1 MNLIKRAWKRIKK
14 WQTRYLWAIFVVAFF
29 LEIIIE
35 SFERHSPIQS
45 LAFIFGH
52 PLIAIC
58 NISLIYAVLSLAM
71 FFKKR
76 LFAIAMLSIPWLT
89 LGIANGVI
97 LVNRMTP
104 LTTKDFDNLKDGA
117 SIMTNYFSVKTLIIV
132 IVCVV
137 VAIVLA
143 IFIHN
148 KSPRMSHKPDYRKVI
163 TSVLGSILVSFCL
176 IQGGMKVGVLDTFF
190 YSLPSAYEENGVA
203 YCFVITAVKS
213 GVDKPKDYSEDSI
226 KNIFKNG
233 TLGSD
238 KIYTP
243 GKDDNTKVSKKPNII
258 FLQLESFIDPTM
270 VKSVKFNKDP
280 VPNFRKLLKNY
291 SSGYL
296 TVPACGAGTANVE
309 FEVMTGL
316 SVRNFGPGEYPYKTV
331 LRKTTVESA
340 PYDLKQLGYSSHAIH
355 NHRGAFYYRNKV
367 FANMGFDSFTCLEYM
382 NDVVKTPKNWA
393 KDSILTNQITDA
405 LKSTKNQDYIYTIS
419 VQGHGKYPTEK
430 VIENPE
436 IKVTKYQSEE
446 QRWSYEYYA
455 NQVYQMDKFIKQLTD
470 TLSKYDEDVVLVMY
484 GDHLPA
490 LDMKQSDMKDNSL
503 YETQYVIWDNF
514 GMKKKDKDVMAYQL
528 NAEVFS
534 RLGISVGLMNKF
546 HQNNSYSETYLDDL
560 KALSYDMLY
569 GKRYIYGQ
577 KNPFKQTNM
586 KMGVKDIKI
595 KEVVK
600 IGEKYYIKGQNF
612 TEYSTISLDGKAL
625 KTVYLGPT
633 LLQLN
638 EDVDPKDASRM
649 KVSQMDKNDEIL
661 STTE

>member
-1 MNLIKRAWKRIKK
+1 MNLMKRAWKRIKK

-58 NISLIYAVLSLAM
+58 NISIIYAVLSLAM

-137 VAIVLA
+137 VAIFLA

-163 TSVLGSILVSFCL
+163 ASVLGSILVSFCL

-316 SVRNFGPGEYPYKTV
+316 SVRNFGPGEYPYKTI

-569 GKRYIYGQ
+569 R
-577 KNPFKQTNM
+577 N
-586 KMGVKDIKI
+586 
-595 KEVVK
+595 
-600 IGEKYYIKGQNF
+600 
-612 TEYSTISLDGKAL
+612 LRL
-625 KTVYLGPT
+625 
-633 LLQLN
+633 
-638 EDVDPKDASRM
+638 
-649 KVSQMDKNDEIL
+649 
-661 STTE
+661 

>member
-1 MNLIKRAWKRIKK
+1 MKRAWKRIKK

-58 NISLIYAVLSLAM
+58 NISIIYAVLSLAM

-137 VAIVLA
+137 VAIFLA

-163 TSVLGSILVSFCL
+163 ASVLGSILVSFCL

-316 SVRNFGPGEYPYKTV
+316 SVRNFGPGEYPYKTI

-577 KNPFKQTNM
+577 KSPFKQTNM

-638 EDVDPKDASRM
+638 EEVDPKDASRM

>member
-1 MNLIKRAWKRIKK
+1 MNLFKRAWKRIKT
-14 WQTRYLWAIFVVAFF
+14 WQTRYLLAIFVVAFL
-29 LEIIIE
+29 LEFVIE

-52 PLIAIC
+52 PLIALC
-58 NISLIYAVLSLAM
+58 NISIIYAVLSLAM

-137 VAIVLA
+137 VATVLA

-163 TSVLGSILVSFCL
+163 ASVLGSILVSFCL
-176 IQGGMKVGVLDTFF
+176 IQGGMKLGVLDTFF

-213 GVDKPKDYSEDSI
+213 GVDKPKDYSEESI

-238 KIYTP
+238 NIYTP

-316 SVRNFGPGEYPYKTV
+316 SVRNFGPGEYPYKTI
-331 LRKTTVESA
+331 LRNTTVESA

-382 NDVVKTPKNWA
+382 NNVVKTPKNWA
-393 KDSILTNQITDA
+393 KDSILTNQIMDA
-405 LKSTKNQDYIYTIS
+405 LKSTKKQDYIYTIS

-436 IKVTKYQSEE
+436 IKVTEYQSEE

-490 LDMKQSDMKDNSL
+490 LDMKQSDMKNNSL

-514 GMKKKDKDVMAYQL
+514 SMKKKDKDVMAYQL

-560 KALSYDMLY
+560 KSLTYDMLY

-577 KNPFKQTNM
+577 KNPFKKTNM

-612 TEYSTISLDGKAL
+612 TEYSKISLDGKAL

-638 EDVDPKDASRM
+638 EEVDPDDASRM

>member
-1 MNLIKRAWKRIKK
+1 MKRAWKRIKK

>member
-1 MNLIKRAWKRIKK
+1 M
-14 WQTRYLWAIFVVAFF
+14 
-29 LEIIIE
+29 
-35 SFERHSPIQS
+35 
-45 LAFIFGH
+45 
-52 PLIAIC
+52 
-58 NISLIYAVLSLAM
+58 
-71 FFKKR
+71 
-76 LFAIAMLSIPWLT
+76 
-89 LGIANGVI
+89 
-97 LVNRMTP
+97 
-104 LTTKDFDNLKDGA
+104 
-117 SIMTNYFSVKTLIIV
+117 
-132 IVCVV
+132 
-137 VAIVLA
+137 
-143 IFIHN
+143 
-148 KSPRMSHKPDYRKVI
+148 
-163 TSVLGSILVSFCL
+163 
-176 IQGGMKVGVLDTFF
+176 
-190 YSLPSAYEENGVA
+190 
-203 YCFVITAVKS
+203 
-213 GVDKPKDYSEDSI
+213 
-226 KNIFKNG
+226 
-233 TLGSD
+233 
-238 KIYTP
+238 
-243 GKDDNTKVSKKPNII
+243 
-258 FLQLESFIDPTM
+258 
-270 VKSVKFNKDP
+270 
-280 VPNFRKLLKNY
+280 
-291 SSGYL
+291 
-296 TVPACGAGTANVE
+296 
-309 FEVMTGL
+309 
-316 SVRNFGPGEYPYKTV
+316 
-331 LRKTTVESA
+331 
-340 PYDLKQLGYSSHAIH
+340 
-355 NHRGAFYYRNKV
+355 
-367 FANMGFDSFTCLEYM
+367 
-382 NDVVKTPKNWA
+382 KTPKNWA
-393 KDSILTNQITDA
+393 KDSILTNQIMDA

-436 IKVTKYQSEE
+436 IKVTEYQSEE

-490 LDMKQSDMKDNSL
+490 LDMKQSDMKNNSL

-560 KALSYDMLY
+560 KSLTYDMLY

-577 KNPFKQTNM
+577 KNPFKKTNM

-612 TEYSTISLDGKAL
+612 TEYSKISLDGKAL

-638 EDVDPKDASRM
+638 EEVDPDDASRM

>member
-1 MNLIKRAWKRIKK
+1 MKRAWKRIKK

-163 TSVLGSILVSFCL
+163 ASVLGSILVSFCL